1 MNKFERNILE
11 SEMGLD
17 STRATEEEISS
28 EASSEESPEEVEIT
42 EAESIEPDT
51 TDGGEQLKIDDEFL
65 GSDEEDDEDKFFLYG
80 YQDELDLSSLEEPA
94 DATDTEV
101 HKDGSLLYQE
111 TVKLLESGEIE
122 LEDGIALLKKNA
134 SDGHALSWVYLGQ
147 LYSDSEMP
155 IYNPTFAFDCYSA
168 AAALDFGEG
177 HYNLGLCYYLGF
189 GCDVDYTAAAD
200 HFSDGASIY
209 NPNSICALGMCYE
222 FGIGCDINYEYAFNL
237 YEKATEFGHARA
249 ANNLGGCYFYGHGV
263 EKDRE
268 KAIEIYKLASSLG
281 SAEAEC
287 RLGIICE
294 EAEDEKKDLDEAL
307 SHYRR
312 AAKAK
317 DPIALYRLGLFYK
330 NGVVLEQN
338 YSQAFKCFIRS
349 AKLGYDPAK
358 YEAGKLCIEG
368 RGVKK
373 DPERAYKLFMSA
385 AQNGYVKAH
394 YEVANCFL
402 EGLGTMKDRESAY
415 KYFSKSYELDESC
428 RALSAYKI
436 GICHLK
442 APEPDNKGAFEWFLA
457 SSALGN
463 AAATYMLGEC
473 YYFGV
478 GTASDANAA
487 HEAFRR
493 AEALLSDSDDAELP
507 AKIRLALAECCEH
520 GIGVAKDHANAI
532 YYYKKAA
539 ESGTDESA
547 FKAGRAITQGIGMKA
562 EYAAARPHIL
572 RAARRGY
579 LPAMLMMGMF
589 SDEGRGV
596 AQNLDDAESWY
607 LKVVS
612 SSKEPQMSLYDFPD
626 RFAEHLKLHTESKI
640 KAQYKLGMLIA
651 RAATEISGYVRS
663 FEYIA
668 MSASMGY
675 GGAQNEIAR
684 IYASGGDLAEYYN
697 SPFFVPDAKF
707 EGGDTLIGKEPLADA
722 MNKLGDTFFDGKGSL
737 KKNDAAAAR
746 CYRYAAELGHVD
758 GCYSLGWCL
767 RHGVGVHE
775 NDVEAAKWLK
785 MSADKGNLNAAYSY
799 GLCCEEGAGTGV
811 KNKREAIYY
820 YRLAA
825 GLGHADA
832 AKRFMMLTKAED

>member
-1 MNKFERNILE
+1 MNRFEKNILE

-17 STRATEEEISS
+17 RARTATDEGSPIEALDIAAQTEET
-28 EASSEESPEEVEIT
+28 A
-42 EAESIEPDT
+42 AEPLAFQDADE
-51 TDGGEQLKIDDEFL
+51 GEQLKIDDEFL
-65 GSDEEDDEDKFFLYG
+65 GSDEDDEDKFFLYG
-80 YQDELDLSSLEEPA
+80 YQDELDLSSLDDADNEPE
-94 DATDTEV
+94 TD
-101 HKDGSLLYQE
+101 KDGSLLYHE
-111 TVKLLESGEIE
+111 TVNLLESGEIE

-134 SDGHALSWVYLGQ
+134 SDGHALSWIYLGQ
-147 LYSDSEMP
+147 LYADSTLP
-155 IYNPTFAFDCYSA
+155 IYNPTFAFDCYSYA
-168 AAALDFGEG
+168 AKMNYGEG
-177 HYNLGLCYYLGF
+177 HYNLGLCYYSGF
-189 GCDVDYTAAAD
+189 GCDADFDAAAD
-200 HFSDGASIY
+200 QFSAGASIF
-209 NPNSICALGMCYE
+209 NANCICALGMCYE

-237 YEKATEFGHARA
+237 YEKATELNHAGA

-263 EKDRE
+263 EKDRQ
-268 KAIEIYKLASSLG
+268 KAIEIYNLAASLG
-281 SAEAEC
+281 SSDAEC

-294 EAEDEKKDLDEAL
+294 DGDGETRDPDGAIY
-307 SHYRR
+307 HYKR

-317 DPIALYRLGLFYK
+317 NPIALYRLGLCYK
-330 NGVVLEQN
+330 TGDALEQN

-349 AKLGYDPAK
+349 AKLGYDQAK
-358 YEAGKLCIEG
+358 YEAGKLCVEG

-402 EGLGTMKDRESAY
+402 EGVGTMKDWSSAY
-415 KYFSKSYELDESC
+415 KYFCRSYELCEAD
-428 RALSAYKI
+428 RAESAYKI
-436 GICHLK
+436 GICHLRS
-442 APEPDNKGAFEWFLA
+442 PVPDKEEAFRWFLD
-457 SSALGN
+457 SSELGN
-463 AAATYMLGEC
+463 AEATYMLGEC

-478 GTASDANAA
+478 GVAPDAAA
-487 HEAFRR
+487 AVDAYLEA
-493 AEALLSDSDDAELP
+493 ESILSDRDEGELSS
-507 AKIRLALAECCEH
+507 KICMALAQCYEH
-520 GIGVAKDHANAI
+520 GSGTAKDHTKAI

-539 ESGTDESA
+539 ESGVDEA
-547 FKAGRAITQGIGMKA
+547 MYRAGRAVILGIGMKS

-579 LPAMLMMGMF
+579 VPAMLMMGML
-589 SDEGRGV
+589 SDDGIGF
-596 AQNLDDAESWY
+596 AKNSGDAEVWY
-607 LKVVS
+607 LKAVS
-612 SSKEPQMSLYDFPD
+612 SDSEPQISLYDFPE
-626 RFAEHLKLHTESKI
+626 RFAEHLKLYTESKI

-651 RAATEISGYVRS
+651 RAATDISGYVKS

-668 MSASMGY
+668 MAASMGY
-675 GGAQNEIAR
+675 GGAQNEVAR

-707 EGGDTLIGKEPLADA
+707 EGGDTLIGREPLADA
-722 MNKLGDTFFDGKGSL
+722 MNKLGDTFYDGKGSL

-746 CYRYAAELGHVD
+746 CYRYAAELGHTD
-758 GCYSLGWCL
+758 GCYSYGWCL

-785 MSADKGNLNAAYSY
+785 TSADKGNSNAAYSY

-825 GLGHADA
+825 GLGHVDA
-832 AKRFMMLTKAED
+832 ARRFLKLTKAEE